1 MIDAIDVKIINAL
14 LANSRT
20 STTKI
25 SESLKIS
32 NVATQQRISKLEKA
46 GIITGY
52 TARVNY
58 SAIGMKTIA
67 YVGIFLE
74 KAKHYMDVI
83 DQLKE
88 VPQITQ
94 AHFTTGNY
102 SIFAMITAKDNENLM
117 EILSSR
123 IQNIDGIARTETFIS
138 LHEGINQSLFLE
150 EIVE

>member
-1 MIDAIDVKIINAL
+1 MIDSIDIKIINAL
-14 LANSRT
+14 LENSRS

-46 GIITGY
+46 GIIKGY
-52 TARVNY
+52 SAMIDY
-58 SAIGMKTIA
+58 SAIGMKTVA
-67 YVGIFLE
+67 FVGVFLE
-74 KAKHYMDVI
+74 KAKDYKDVI
-83 DQLKE
+83 ALLKE

-102 SIFAMITAKDNENLM
+102 SIFIKISARDNDDLM
-117 EILSSR
+117 EILSTR

-138 LHEGINQSLFLE
+138 LHEGINKSLLLNDNPK
-150 EIVE
+150 